1 MNNKDIATMD
11 DIRLLVDSFYG
22 DIRNDTLLGPIFNN
36 IIQDRWP
43 QHLNKMYCF
52 WQTVLLNEHTYSG
65 SPFLPHAKLEVHQV
79 HFDKWLELW
88 HKSIDS
94 HFDGEIANEAKWRGD
109 KMAVMF
115 LSKISYYRNNP
126 AKPLL

>member
-1 MNNKDIATMD
+1 MGKKDISTLD
-11 DIRLLVDSFYG
+11 DIKVLVNSFYE
-22 DIRNDTLLGPIFNN
+22 DVRKDSLLGPIFNT

-43 QHLNKMYCF
+43 EHLNKMYRF

-65 SPFLPHAKLEVHQV
+65 SPFLPHAKLDVDQL
-79 HFDKWLELW
+79 HFDRWLEMW
-88 HKSIDS
+88 HQNIDS
-94 HFDGEIANEAKWRGD
+94 RFEGEIAKEAKWRGD

-115 LSKISYYRNNP
+115 LSKISYYKNNP